1 MYNLIHWTT
10 PDMWVFL
17 EGSMRRHVKAWGTPS
32 SVEVRPHTTNTILT
46 QKPLGSLVTMG
57 SWRSLL
63 SLCPLYSIGSPIS
76 IVSIGSL
83 ISIGSLW
90 FGSIV
95 ELVSLV
101 SVCSQVSFIWLRCPC
116 YLLKLNLFSHQK
128 ASQNHISTPITVHLR
143 RIEAG
148 LKESRRK
155 VFTDSFWQ

>member
-1 MYNLIHWTT
+1 MHNLIHWTT

-17 EGSMRRHVKAWGTPS
+17 EGSMRRHVKAWGTPTS
-32 SVEVRPHTTNTILT
+32 GQVRPLTTNTTLS
-46 QKPLGSLVTMG
+46 QKPLGSLVTMCSLG

-63 SLCPLYSIGSPIS
+63 SLFPLYSIGSPIW
-76 IVSIGSL
+76 IVSL
-83 ISIGSLW
+83 GSLW

-116 YLLKLNLFSHQK
+116 YLLQMNFFSHQK

>member
-1 MYNLIHWTT
+1 
-10 PDMWVFL
+10 
-17 EGSMRRHVKAWGTPS
+17 MRRHVKTWGTPTS
-32 SVEVRPHTTNTILT
+32 GQVRPLTTNTTLS
-46 QKPLGSLVTMG
+46 QKPLGSLVTMCSLG

-63 SLCPLYSIGSPIS
+63 SLFPLYSIGSPIW
-76 IVSIGSL
+76 IVSLGSL

-116 YLLKLNLFSHQK
+116 YLLQMNFFSHQK